1 MCKKCFTQGAKQL
14 IMKNRVI
21 WVIPLPRKIFP
32 IMQLYTMQIKF
43 KSNETHQ
50 SNPPLTQ
57 NVQSCCFARSDWNPL
72 FAFLVLYGNW
82 EVTTNLIVFKSLFR
96 PNFAFMISIETSV
109 KNHHKGKGVFH
120 FHVFNLP
127 YNRCGAGE
135 GKKIYESK
143 RNWSEE
149 VLS

>member
-1 MCKKCFTQGAKQL
+1 M
-14 IMKNRVI
+14 
-21 WVIPLPRKIFP
+21 
-32 IMQLYTMQIKF
+32 LYTGHKTVNYEKSGNLGHSTSKEDISNHAALHNAKWKQIKF